1 MTTPRPHEPSA
12 PRPRWDLEALRDAN
26 PIEQVVAASGVEL
39 HPRGRGYV
47 GCCPFHEDDTPS
59 LSVAGI
65 PGRFH
70 CFGCGAHGDVIDYVS
85 RITGADFV
93 EAVRALQRG
102 DPLGGHPH
110 AQPPCPVRLHVV
122 PSRHAT
128 TSVERGWQINQL
140 AWEHFTAP
148 AAAAHAQAWLRH
160 HRGVDV
166 EQLRHENGDLP
177 LAGYASPSRHSL
189 ITHLRALGVTD
200 TELLDLDL
208 AYQRSHGAPVD
219 SYRGRIVL
227 PVRDTDGHIQGFL
240 GRDTTG
246 HPAAPKYRNPTRTPT
261 FDKASVLYRPTQ
273 HRLDQVATIVIVE
286 GALDALAIAAAA
298 AQAGQSH
305 RFAPVTT
312 SGVTVSAAQADAVLA
327 IHGQLPVIALD
338 PDQAGRDGARRWL
351 HLLAL
356 TRRRLAMVT
365 DLPTGSDPADWLSKQ
380 GVPGLAAFDRTHLT
394 SRHPGRVHPHLPGH
408 ELVQATLDG
417 DVSNPVPAV
426 LGALIPL
433 ASQLRGHARD
443 ELLAEV
449 EREMTAQG
457 WNPRGDFSHEL
468 DRVLDSGGLQA
479 SRRGRGPT
487 PLELPA
493 GPGPDVTPPSR
504 PPSRTATPSLT

>member
-1 MTTPRPHEPSA
+1 MTTPGPREPA
-12 PRPRWDLEALRDAN
+12 PPRPRWDLEALRDAN

-39 HPRGRGYV
+39 RPRGRGYV

-110 AQPPCPVRLHVV
+110 AQPPRPMRLHVV
-122 PSRHAT
+122 PSRHPT
-128 TSVERGWQINQL
+128 TSLERGWQINQL

-160 HRGVDV
+160 HRGIDV

-189 ITHLRALGVTD
+189 ITHLRARGVTD

-208 AYQRSHGAPVD
+208 AYQPSHGAPVD

-227 PVRDTDGHIQGFL
+227 PVRDTDGHLQGFL

-246 HPAAPKYRNPTRTPT
+246 HPAAPKYRNPTHTST
-261 FDKASVLYRPTQ
+261 FNKAGVLYRPTQ
-273 HRLDQVATIVIVE
+273 HRLDEVATIVIVE

-298 AQAGQSH
+298 ARAGQCD

-312 SGVTVSAAQADAVLA
+312 SGVTVSEAQSDAVLA
-327 IHGQLPVIALD
+327 MHHQPPVIALD
-338 PDQAGRDGARRWL
+338 PDQAGREGTRRWL

-356 TRRRLAMVT
+356 TRRRLAMIT
-365 DLPTGSDPADWLSKQ
+365 DLPAGSDPADWMSKQ
-380 GVPGLAAFDRTHLT
+380 GVPGLAAFDRTHLAP
-394 SRHPGRVHPHLPGH
+394 RHPGRVHPHLPGH
-408 ELVQATLDG
+408 ELVQAMLDG
-417 DVSNPVPAV
+417 AVSNPAPVV
-426 LGALIPL
+426 LEALLPL

-443 ELLAEV
+443 ELLGEV

-457 WNPRGDFSHEL
+457 WNPRGDFSHAL
-468 DRVLDSGGLQA
+468 DRALESAGLHTSPRGG
-479 SRRGRGPT
+479 GPT
-487 PLELPA
+487 PLEQPA
-493 GPGPDVTPPSR
+493 ARRPDLTPPSQTR
-504 PPSRTATPSLT
+504 APSLT